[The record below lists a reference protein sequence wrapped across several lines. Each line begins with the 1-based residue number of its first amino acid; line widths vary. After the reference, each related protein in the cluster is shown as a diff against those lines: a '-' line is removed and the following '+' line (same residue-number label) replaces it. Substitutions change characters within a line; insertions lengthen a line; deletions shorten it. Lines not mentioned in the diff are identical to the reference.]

1 MAFPPPVMF
10 ARFLN
15 VISRPRSKA
24 NHRVFRSRRG
34 AACSPNTDRLHR
46 QRKSTPIAPICSR
59 TSVKIFDDRRGCRYA
74 HCPLAFIRRQE
85 IVHSRRSVY
94 QRGGDRKTQDS
105 HFNHKPGRGGLFGRE
120 ETSPSV

>member
-24 NHRVFRSRRG
+24 NHRVFHSKRD

-59 TSVKIFDDRRGCRYA
+59 TSVNIFDVCWEFFDNAVSYQITKELAERVGFYA
-74 HCPLAFIRRQE
+74 AVPCKSQ
-85 IVHSRRSVY
+85 
-94 QRGGDRKTQDS
+94 
-105 HFNHKPGRGGLFGRE
+105 
-120 ETSPSV
+120 